1 MPDPLIRDVSD
12 TARWVAAYRERE
24 TLRPKP
30 LFRDTL
36 AGRLAGDRGRAIA
49 AQASPHTAWALI
61 TRTKV
66 IDDLVLQAVADG
78 ADCVLSL
85 AAGFDT
91 RPYRL
96 PLPAELRWIEADL
109 PVLIAE
115 KKEMLRAEK
124 PVCRLSRE
132 AVDLADPSARAA
144 FLKRATAS
152 SRRALVITEGLVMYL
167 EANVVADLAA
177 SLAAQPVIFRWI
189 LDFSSPA
196 ILKMASDAMADQLA
210 SAPFKFAPS
219 DGIGFF
225 ERHGWTEGGTIS
237 LFRAAGQFGRLPN
250 LLMRLVARLPQPVPR
265 SAKGRWSIVAR
276 LERAISAER

>member
-1 MPDPLIRDVSD
+1 MAEPLIRNVSD

-24 TLRPKP
+24 TLLPDP
-30 LFRDTL
+30 LFRDAL

-49 AQASPHTAWALI
+49 AQASPHTAWALV

-96 PLPAELRWIEADL
+96 LLPPELRWIEADL
-109 PVLIAE
+109 PALIAE
-115 KKEMLRAEK
+115 KEELLRDEK

-132 AVDLADPSARAA
+132 AVDLADPLARAA
-144 FLKRATAS
+144 FLKRVTAS
-152 SRRALVITEGLVMYL
+152 SRRVLVITEGLVMYL
-167 EANVVADLAA
+167 DAAVVADLAA
-177 SLAAQPVIFRWI
+177 SLAAEPAIFRWV
-189 LDFSSPA
+189 LDFSSPV
-196 ILKMASDAMADQLA
+196 ILKMASDAMADRLA
-210 SAPFKFAPS
+210 SAPFKFAPE
-219 DGIGFF
+219 DGLGFF
-225 ERHGWTEGGTIS
+225 ERHGWKEGEAIS
-237 LFRAAGQFGRLPN
+237 LIRKAGQFDRLPN
-250 LLMRLVARLPQPVPR
+250 WVMRLLARLPQPVPR

-276 LERAISAER
+276 LERTAPAKR